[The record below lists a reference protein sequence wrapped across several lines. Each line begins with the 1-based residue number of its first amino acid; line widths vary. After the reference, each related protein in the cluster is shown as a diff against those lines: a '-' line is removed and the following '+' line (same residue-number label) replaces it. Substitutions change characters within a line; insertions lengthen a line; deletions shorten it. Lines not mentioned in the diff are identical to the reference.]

1 MQDTIAVANEIKN
14 IAGCDN
20 LHYLQ
25 VDFNDP
31 HFDQKIDEAIPMPCD
46 YAFFF
51 SVYRTKELTQ
61 RDELFRYILQKTTKG
76 VFFEG
81 HAHPK
86 IDTIE
91 YYEWLFDS
99 LQCPLYLSW
108 VFRTTN
114 STAYFILTLRAEL
127 SNRIYRGSSI
137 NP

>member
-1 MQDTIAVANEIKN
+1 
-14 IAGCDN
+14 
-20 LHYLQ
+20 

-31 HFDQKIDEAIPMPCD
+31 QFERKIDQMIPVPCD

-61 RDELFRYILQKTTKG
+61 RDKLFRYILQKTTKG

-99 LQCPLYLSW
+99 LNVPSTFLGYSEQQIRPLFYIDLEGRAIQQDIQVPQS
-108 VFRTTN
+108 TPDLN
-114 STAYFILTLRAEL
+114 SLDFSGRLPQQDNLIKSL
-127 SNRIYRGSSI
+127 
-137 NP
+137 